1 MRILLL
7 QELVDAVQI
16 VEGVVDEEAKFGD
29 DAQLVV
35 YTLSQFVADGLLV
48 GIDVLQQLFPLFRRE
63 YAEIRRADA
72 EVGAYLHTC
81 DTDQYAVHHAC
92 LRLED
97 ARQLLLEEACYA
109 VLSCFLHNSLFYGFC
124 RAKVLNV

>member
-35 YTLSQFVADGLLV
+35 YTLPQFVADGLLV
-48 GIDVLQQLFPLFRRE
+48 GIDVLQQLFPLFRWE
-63 YAEIRRADA
+63 YAEIRRASCVSA
-72 EVGAYLHTC
+72 SGR
-81 DTDQYAVHHAC
+81 C
-92 LRLED
+92 LPALSGGG
-97 ARQLLLEEACYA
+97 
-109 VLSCFLHNSLFYGFC
+109 VLCGSVLFP
-124 RAKVLNV
+124 A

>member
-35 YTLSQFVADGLLV
+35 YTLPQFVADGLLV
-48 GIDVLQQLFPLFRRE
+48 GIDIRVTLTSTPCIMRVCVWKMLASSFWR
-63 YAEIRRADA
+63 RRAMRF
-72 EVGAYLHTC
+72 
-81 DTDQYAVHHAC
+81 C
-92 LRLED
+92 L
-97 ARQLLLEEACYA
+97 
-109 VLSCFLHNSLFYGFC
+109 VSCIILYFMVFVVQRY
-124 RAKVLNV
+124 